1 MKVSISKCALGSE
14 MERNLHS
21 ALQGNFKEWL
31 NYKGYTKNLNDLV
44 KMLDKKWWNLIFM
57 LFGSFY
63 QIDELI
69 WYLYPALLI
78 NKVFKFYLIF
88 IEKGWVK

>member
-1 MKVSISKCALGSE
+1 MAPMHYIKELEERNGYYGNLKLSIGKSALSSD

-44 KMLDKKWWNLIFM
+44 KMLDKK
-57 LFGSFY
+57 
-63 QIDELI
+63 
-69 WYLYPALLI
+69 
-78 NKVFKFYLIF
+78 
-88 IEKGWVK
+88 

>member
-1 MKVSISKCALGSE
+1 

-44 KMLDKKWWNLIFM
+44 KMLDKKWN
-57 LFGSFY
+57 S
-63 QIDELI
+63 
-69 WYLYPALLI
+69 
-78 NKVFKFYLIF
+78 LIF
-88 IEKGWVK
+88 INLIPGYFFIFLLCLN

>member
-1 MKVSISKCALGSE
+1 MDQDEYPAKSSKNAKEEAENIGENILAPIQYIKELEERNSYYQNLKSNIAKSSLSAD

-44 KMLDKKWWNLIFM
+44 KMLDKK
-57 LFGSFY
+57 
-63 QIDELI
+63 
-69 WYLYPALLI
+69 
-78 NKVFKFYLIF
+78 
-88 IEKGWVK
+88 